1 MASLNKD
8 SVIRN
13 LTKKGFV
20 RHEGDHTYL
29 NYVTL
34 DGKKTGIRTKISHG
48 SHKDIASGLVSA
60 MAAQCRLTTRDFIE
74 FAKCHIDQN
83 QYEAKLTAGGYLP
96 RSPKN

>member
-8 SVIRN
+8 LVIRN

-20 RHEGDHTYL
+20 LCEGDHHYL
-29 NYVTL
+29 HYVTL

-48 SHKDIASGLVSA
+48 SHKDITSGLVSA
-60 MAAQCRLTTRDFIE
+60 MATQCKLTTHDFVE

-83 QYEAKLTAGGYLP
+83 QYEAKLTAGNYLP
-96 RSPKN
+96 RSPR